1 MAISFE
7 AFFLKNDFT
16 SAYYRLNKW
25 TIVGRHRGTRKCP
38 FHALWTDR
46 LIHWCLKWA
55 RKFDCGRMYCFT
67 VASNFFNFSFFLK
80 KKGENSIVYHFD
92 IISCLAP
99 SVSFFKKK
107 LQWSQKGAIISACS
121 RDVSL
126 IIFVAVMMLMHRH
139 IISSWHRLR
148 CNHFR
153 AFCVVS
159 GAFERHTWHYK
170 LIICH
175 FLFDRCLNQKWQV
188 DTWK

>member
-1 MAISFE
+1 MS
-7 AFFLKNDFT
+7 
-16 SAYYRLNKW
+16 
-25 TIVGRHRGTRKCP
+25 G
-38 FHALWTDR
+38 AL
-46 LIHWCLKWA
+46 
-55 RKFDCGRMYCFT
+55 CFI
-67 VASNFFNFSFFLK
+67 FLK
-80 KKGENSIVYHFD
+80 KN
-92 IISCLAP
+92 
-99 SVSFFKKK
+99 

-188 DTWK
+188 DTSNQVVEYEVKSFKIKKKNSIQFAWLVCVDEPSGELWWWCYFSRTTPSEREKLLILWGSPCFGC